1 MKQSKMLI
9 PTLREMPSDAQVIS
23 HALLMRAGYVRQV
36 SAGIYAYLPLANRV
50 LEKLKNIMREEFDE
64 IGAVELLAPS
74 LLTADLWRESGR
86 YDTYG
91 EDLYKLKNRDNSDF
105 ILGPTHE
112 ETMTSLVRD
121 EITSYKKLPLNV
133 YQIAPKSFRLHLQR
147 SHRAI
152 VAHAANNHPAPRQ
165 SPFYS
170 PNKYPATSQDWP
182 QRCG

>member
-1 MKQSKMLI
+1 
-9 PTLREMPSDAQVIS
+9 
-23 HALLMRAGYVRQV
+23 
-36 SAGIYAYLPLANRV
+36 
-50 LEKLKNIMREEFDE
+50 MREEFDE

-121 EITSYKKLPLNV
+121 EITSYKNYHLMFTKLLQNSVMKNV
-133 YQIAPKSFRLHLQR
+133 HVMDYCAVVS
-147 SHRAI
+147 S
-152 VAHAANNHPAPRQ
+152 
-165 SPFYS
+165 
-170 PNKYPATSQDWP
+170 
-182 QRCG
+182 

>member
-1 MKQSKMLI
+1 
-9 PTLREMPSDAQVIS
+9 MPSDAQVIS

-121 EITSYKKLPLNV
+121 EITSYKNYHLMFTKLLQNSVMKNV
-133 YQIAPKSFRLHLQR
+133 HVMDYCAVVS
-147 SHRAI
+147 S
-152 VAHAANNHPAPRQ
+152 
-165 SPFYS
+165 
-170 PNKYPATSQDWP
+170 
-182 QRCG
+182 